1 MDELTLR
8 VLLGFVGG
16 HKDKHKYGYRGQH
29 DIKKLRRENDQLRR
43 EIWTLREEYDRLES
57 LLKKRQLSE
66 EEGENSEGEEEED
79 DEEEEEKQTEEDQDE
94 ENGQREIDKTKL
106 HPKVEFDELSVV
118 EEEPEELSNEDERHH
133 RIEERIEHPEE
144 RIEHPEERH
153 NRSEVEEPERIEPE
167 RPVTVPDIQISNVDG
182 DGSSGV
188 EGRRDGGC
196 SGGQNCPGVE
206 RPIET
211 NSNHPEIP
219 ERIPSRMNEDIHPHP
234 TISKLRSDSLH
245 KLNSIHPFDQ
255 DPTGPKPSQG
265 YCPSNQRA
273 DPKPHQGCCPR
284 ADPSVA
290 KSTEVRQPVYISPVA
305 SVRPIVSDVL
315 VDDAKVFQT
324 LYNRRA
330 VLRHN
335 IAARPQHLSKNSR
348 ARVGNSLGGVP
359 ILAAGQR
366 DPAALPS
373 CAAAAY
379 CFLCILMKYFPNQA
393 AGSRCPAACCWAA
406 LPSRSESSVVAL
418 PGS

>member
-1 MDELTLR
+1 MFELYFTGLKYCDQAKRFRSTGHYQMSKSSMTPGTSSMLRARRRDVTAKPNR
-8 VLLGFVGG
+8 VL
-16 HKDKHKYGYRGQH
+16 DKSSSRGMIYENEELRLRTININAEVEKGQH

-133 RIEERIEHPEE
+133 RSEE

-153 NRSEVEEPERIEPE
+153 NRCEVEEPERIEPE

-188 EGRRDGGC
+188 EGRKDGGC

-245 KLNSIHPFDQ
+245 KQNSIHPFDH

-265 YCPSNQRA
+265 YCCPSNQRD
-273 DPKPHQGCCPR
+273 DPKPHQGCCQR

-335 IAARPQHLSKNSR
+335 IPARPQHLSK
-348 ARVGNSLGGVP
+348 V
-359 ILAAGQR
+359 
-366 DPAALPS
+366 S
-373 CAAAAY
+373 CY
-379 CFLCILMKYFPNQA
+379 
-393 AGSRCPAACCWAA
+393 
-406 LPSRSESSVVAL
+406 
-418 PGS
+418 